1 VKGFITAIGVIGTGA
16 MFAAWAL
23 LELVARLAPVLIV
36 VVIAW
41 AVVAAVRAR
50 GRRVRDD
57 NRLQE
62 QWAQTPRQ
70 DAAGPPAKQPAAMP
84 LSHAP
89 HHERFYLVRGDDTG
103 FASHRDDGYL
113 NVCAPAL
120 PPAAAHQPR
129 VPALPRRY
137 RRRATRRRTR
147 P

>member
-1 VKGFITAIGVIGTGA
+1 MKGFITAIGVIGTGA

-41 AVVAAVRAR
+41 AVVAVMLAR
-50 GRRVRDD
+50 GRHVRDD

-62 QWAQTPRQ
+62 LWAQTPRQ
-70 DAAGPPAKQPAAMP
+70 DAAGPPAQQPVTMP

-103 FASHRDDGYL
+103 FAAHRDDGYL

-120 PPAAAHQPR
+120 PPAAADQPR
-129 VPALPRRY
+129 VPALRRRY
-137 RRRATRRRTR
+137 RRRATRRSTR